1 MIREVARYWNYWN
14 AEPNKI
20 HQVQLHPDS
29 LSLSWPL
36 WRRST
41 HATPI
46 NVEVNRGVAV
56 AANLYTA
63 WKLSATFGC
72 WLLLLLGFFCFFF
85 FFNFLMLVT
94 WNACRASRKWC
105 WRLDFLRTHF
115 RQILTGD
122 RVLVLRLP
130 LQAHLLVTLQNAVEN
145 FVRLCERFVR
155 KDVERPLNDT
165 QMALYCCPCSQ
176 VGALAVLAVF
186 LRLNLGVK
194 PFQESRQFF
203 SGTRR
208 KGQSNALFLL
218 VLANDS
224 KPGRRGTRCIPV
236 GAFRNDSKKL
246 FVGNY
251 AKSIRSFHLRAVS
264 ERNSTCS
271 GKERPALNQMAYQRS
286 FSGEEFPYL
295 G

>member
-1 MIREVARYWNYWN
+1 M
-14 AEPNKI
+14 
-20 HQVQLHPDS
+20 
-29 LSLSWPL
+29 
-36 WRRST
+36 
-41 HATPI
+41 
-46 NVEVNRGVAV
+46 
-56 AANLYTA
+56 
-63 WKLSATFGC
+63 
-72 WLLLLLGFFCFFF
+72 
-85 FFNFLMLVT
+85 
-94 WNACRASRKWC
+94 
-105 WRLDFLRTHF
+105 
-115 RQILTGD
+115 
-122 RVLVLRLP
+122 LRLP

-186 LRLNLGVK
+186 LGINLGVK
-194 PFQESRQFF
+194 PFQESRQFL

-208 KGQSNALFLL
+208 KGQSNALFLP

-224 KPGRRGTRCIPV
+224 KPGRRGTRCVPV

-251 AKSIRSFHLRAVS
+251 AKSIWSFHLRAVS

-271 GKERPALNQMAYQRS
+271 GKERPVLNQMAYQRS

>member
-1 MIREVARYWNYWN
+1 MSRYN
-14 AEPNKI
+14 EPAILGNLRWSWVFENIVKI
-20 HQVQLHPDS
+20 
-29 LSLSWPL
+29 
-36 WRRST
+36 
-41 HATPI
+41 
-46 NVEVNRGVAV
+46 
-56 AANLYTA
+56 
-63 WKLSATFGC
+63 
-72 WLLLLLGFFCFFF
+72 
-85 FFNFLMLVT
+85 
-94 WNACRASRKWC
+94 
-105 WRLDFLRTHF
+105 RTHF

-130 LQAHLLVTLQNAVEN
+130 LQTHLLVTLQNAVEN

-186 LRLNLGVK
+186 LGLNLGVK

-208 KGQSNALFLL
+208 KGQSNALFLP

-224 KPGRRGTRCIPV
+224 KPGRRGTRCVPV

-251 AKSIRSFHLRAVS
+251 AKSIWSLHLRAVS

-271 GKERPALNQMAYQRS
+271 GKERPAPNQMAYQRL